1 MNFRPLNP
9 LAFGPRVIPLC
20 ASVLLIQPP
29 LASPAQVPV
38 SPGILV
44 TTNVCLIDLPTA
56 LRLANAQNLDIQ
68 IARARLKEARANHES
83 AGELFFPW
91 ISPGAVYRRHEN
103 RIQDVVGN
111 IIDADKHSYTVG
123 GGLTGQMDLGDAIY
137 KSLTARQLVNAA
149 DHGLESQR
157 QDSTLAAAQGYYD
170 LAKAQAM
177 VNVVKEALGIS
188 QEYQKQLHDAVAA
201 GLAFKGDELRVQ
213 TQTERYQITLRRAL
227 EQQRVAA
234 ARLAQVL
241 HLDSSLEL
249 VSQESDL
256 LPLTLVETNAPL
268 HSLVQQALRARPE
281 LKQSQAFVTAAHDSK
296 NGAVYGPLIP
306 SLGAQAFVGGLGGGK
321 NDSPGNFGES
331 EDYFV
336 GLGWR
341 IGPGGLFDSGRIH
354 ASKAR
359 LEAARLG
366 GEKLRDEIIRQVV
379 ESHARAQ
386 SLFDQL
392 ATTKQNLATA
402 SETLRLTR
410 ERKQFGV
417 GAVLE
422 DIQAEQELTRARSD
436 YLDAVAEYNK
446 SQYGLS
452 KATGTLGGA
461 VGGGESLTAPGIR
474 R

>member
-1 MNFRPLNP
+1 MHLVLPLQAQP
-9 LAFGPRVIPLC
+9 S
-20 ASVLLIQPP
+20 AS
-29 LASPAQVPV
+29 S
-38 SPGILV
+38 
-44 TTNVCLIDLPTA
+44 TNVNTNNVYPIDLPTA

-68 IARARLKEARANHES
+68 IARERLKEAKANHES
-83 AGELFFPW
+83 AVELFLPW
-91 ISPGAVYRRHEN
+91 ISPGAAYRRHEN

-123 GGLTGQMDLGDAIY
+123 GALTAQMDLGEAVY
-137 KSLTARQLVNAA
+137 KSLAAKKLVNAV
-149 DHGLESQR
+149 DHALESQR
-157 QDSTLAAAQGYYD
+157 QDSSLAAAQGYYE
-170 LAKAQAM
+170 LAKSKAI
-177 VNVVKEALGIS
+177 VDVVMEALSIS
-188 QEYQKQLHDAVAA
+188 QDYQKQLHDAVGA

-213 TQTERYQITLRRAL
+213 TQTERYQIALRQGL
-227 EQQRVAA
+227 EQQRVTA
-234 ARLAQVL
+234 ARLAQIL
-241 HLDSSLEL
+241 HLDSSVEL
-249 VSQESDL
+249 FPEDADL
-256 LPLTLVETNAPL
+256 VPLTLVETNAPL
-268 HSLVQQALRARPE
+268 NRLVQQALRSRPE
-281 LKQSQAFVTAAHDSK
+281 LKQSQALVTAAHDAK

-321 NDSPGNFGES
+321 NNSTGNFGES

-359 LEAARLG
+359 LEAA
-366 GEKLRDEIIRQVV
+366 KLSGAKVQDEIIRQVV

-386 SLFDQL
+386 SLLDQL

-422 DIQAEQELTRARSD
+422 DIQAQQELTRARSD
-436 YLDAVAEYNK
+436 YLSAIAEFNK
-446 SQYGLS
+446 AQYGLS
-452 KATGTLGGA
+452 KA
-461 VGGGESLTAPGIR
+461 VGRLW
-474 R
+474 